1 MPKRT
6 YQISDKSKDIVDG
19 IKDSNDIPMNKSQF
33 VDRAIKYYYKKMID
47 GDIDDPMVQSAL
59 SGDLDIQVG
68 ETSSEERSSRDKL
81 SDKFH

>member
-68 ETSSEERSSRDKL
+68 ETSSEERSFRDKL
-81 SDKFH
+81 SDKFR